1 MPNPSR
7 YAVTVLRISPLC
19 QGFRAHDVIVEA
31 NSRTGV
37 PLRVSVSR
45 RGVWLTVI
53 ALSLSIVVAVFF
65 AQSGSEKKLLSGLR
79 ALDLEVRS
87 EVRQKKSLLGS
98 SQSQNT
104 QKGPRLEATRG
115 KSNPDVTHQPQS

>member
-7 YAVTVLRISPLC
+7 YAATVLRISPLC

-87 EVRQKKSLLGS
+87 EVRQKNLIALGIITITKHPKRAQVGS
-98 SQSQNT
+98 HER
-104 QKGPRLEATRG
+104 KI
-115 KSNPDVTHQPQS
+115 QP